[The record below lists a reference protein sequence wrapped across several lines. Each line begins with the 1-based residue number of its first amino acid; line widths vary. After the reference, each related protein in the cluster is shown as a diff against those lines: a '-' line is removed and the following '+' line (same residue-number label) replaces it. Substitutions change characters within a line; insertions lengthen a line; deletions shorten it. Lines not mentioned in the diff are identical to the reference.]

1 MHIEHTDGRC
11 LLSNQEVVFRE
22 TGEIGPASVSC
33 TKANQSAVE
42 KLKISEGEEEKR
54 KGEKEKERRG
64 GSQRNSRPR
73 EKSEGEYVYFCTVGS
88 RSLSWIFP
96 LVG

>member
-33 TKANQSAVE
+33 TKANQSVVE

-54 KGEKEKERRG
+54 KREKEKER
-64 GSQRNSRPR
+64 
-73 EKSEGEYVYFCTVGS
+73 EGEEVSATRARGRKVKGNTFTSV
-88 RSLSWIFP
+88 P
-96 LVG
+96 